1 MINLP
6 ATFNSGNFKSSLVTN
21 KCDLTALICSKI
33 FNSINFMSDLDVDCL
48 LAHPAVI
55 LGNFNKSHFLIKVTV
70 LC

>member
-6 ATFNSGNFKSSLVTN
+6 ATFNSGNVKSILVTN

-48 LAHPAVI
+48 LAHPTVI
-55 LGNFNKSHFLIKVTV
+55 LRNFNKSPFLIKVTV